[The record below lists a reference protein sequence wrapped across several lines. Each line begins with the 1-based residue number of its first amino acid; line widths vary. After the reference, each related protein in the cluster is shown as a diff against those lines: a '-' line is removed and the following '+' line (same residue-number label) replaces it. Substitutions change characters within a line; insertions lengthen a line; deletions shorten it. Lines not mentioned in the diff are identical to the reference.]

1 MSGTFLITFDDIAH
15 FEGEERTKKIFFS
28 KDKIFR
34 RLPRVRDSCPGE
46 RSFLVKLYNGGNLP
60 LFKGTGVGWIFF
72 QMMLPPH
79 NYKVLFLEI
88 LSMSK
93 KLRIMIS
100 DEKKHKI

>member
-28 KDKIFR
+28 KDKIFDDIAHFEGEERTKKIFFAKDKIFR

-60 LFKGTGVGWIFF
+60 LFKETGVGWIFF
-72 QMMLPPH
+72 Q
-79 NYKVLFLEI
+79 I
-88 LSMSK
+88 G
-93 KLRIMIS
+93 
-100 DEKKHKI
+100 